1 MGLAAA
7 APAAA
12 QVTVNPAA
20 LQQLAGIAAPRPV
33 AVQPRPVMH
42 KVMFHHRKP
51 VLVVAKPL
59 APPPQPKPAPAPP
72 PPPAAALP
80 PAPKPVTLS
89 FAPGSAVLPAGAA
102 LALHGFCAAPARVII
117 AAHAP
122 NDAASQ
128 SAAMRLS
135 LARALAVRDAL
146 SQCGV
151 PTTRLIPQALGA
163 APGGDSD
170 QTLITAG
177 P

>member
-1 MGLAAA
+1 MVLGAV

-20 LQQLAGIAAPRPV
+20 LQQLAGIAPPRPV
-33 AVQPRPVMH
+33 AVQPQPVVH

-59 APPPQPKPAPAPP
+59 APLPKPKPAASP
-72 PPPAAALP
+72 PPPAKALP

-89 FAPGSAVLPAGAA
+89 FAPGSADLPAGAA
-102 LALHGFCAAPARVII
+102 LALHGFCTAPANIII

-122 NDAASQ
+122 RDASDQ

-151 PTTRLIPQALGA
+151 PPSRLIPQALGA
-163 APGGDSD
+163 AQGADAD
-170 QTLITAG
+170 QTLISAG